1 MIELAGHFAEGRLT
15 TDALLSA
22 PDEDVLAALTA
33 VRGIGKW
40 TVDMFLIFTLR
51 RADVLP
57 VGDLGVQKGLLR
69 WVLAAHGALPAPKA
83 STTPRKS
90 LPATPSK
97 TPVEPTEPPTPTPF
111 TLTQTSSTAMDPP
124 ATPVTPAKRGLE
136 AASSTATLLNEP
148 STPTPSNGPA
158 GSSILP
164 ATPAPPPVT
173 PSASTNPTLPP
184 AADDSLIAVP
194 ADWGPEH
201 AEKAA
206 PLPPGLDIATL
217 RARLAGKKAK

>member
-1 MIELAGHFAEGRLT
+1 MIELAGHFAAGRLS

-69 WVLAAHGALPAPKA
+69 WVLAAHGALPPKA
-83 STTPRKS
+83 ATPRKS

-97 TPVEPTEPPTPTPF
+97 GPGEPVPPTPTASAV
-111 TLTQTSSTAMDPP
+111 TLTGMDPP
-124 ATPVTPAKRGLE
+124 ATPATPVTPGKRSLE
-136 AASSTATLLNEP
+136 ATSSSATLLNEP
-148 STPTPSNGPA
+148 ATPTPTNGPV

-164 ATPAPPPVT
+164 ATPAPPPIT
-173 PSASTNPTLPP
+173 PSASTNPALPP
-184 AADDSLIAVP
+184 AEDDSLIAVTP
-194 ADWGPEH
+194 GWGPEH
-201 AEKAA
+201 AQRAA
-206 PLPPGLDIATL
+206 PLPPGLDVGTL
-217 RARLAGKKAK
+217 RSRLAGKKAK

>member
-1 MIELAGHFAEGRLT
+1 VIELAGHFAAGRLST
-15 TDALLSA
+15 EALLTA

-51 RADVLP
+51 RGDVLP

-69 WVLAAHGALPAPKA
+69 WVLAAHGALPPPKL
-83 STTPRKS
+83 SSTPRKS

-97 TPVEPTEPPTPTPF
+97 TPGEPAEPQSPTA
-111 TLTQTSSTAMDPP
+111 LTHTTSVGAMEPP
-124 ATPVTPAKRGLE
+124 ATPVTPNKRSLE
-136 AASSTATLLNEP
+136 AASSSATLLNEP
-148 STPTPSNGPA
+148 ATPTPANGPA

-173 PSASTNPTLPP
+173 PSASTNPSLPP
-184 AADDSLIAVP
+184 AEDDSLIAVTP
-194 ADWGPEH
+194 DWSSEH
-201 AEKAA
+201 ALKAA
-206 PLPPGLDIATL
+206 PLPPGLDISTL
-217 RARLAGKKAK
+217 RSRLAGKKAK